1 MRQRAG
7 VGGMWCVVLCAA
19 ALVALA
25 VAAAAPAQA
34 YRPLLSEAFFK
45 TSFCK
50 HCEAGGGE
58 PLKPPPEGQLEDP
71 CGLAVAPGGEVYV
84 ADYYHRTVDVF
95 FSNGLYESQIALP
108 GGPISGLGSNELD
121 GVCGLAIDS
130 AGNLYANEWHQAV
143 VRLRP
148 TEFTLDSGEST
159 GVAVDAA
166 GDVFVDDRTY
176 IAEYAAPVEPGEAPV
191 TKIGLGTLGEGYG
204 LAVSADGSRLYVA
217 DAASDAVRVYEP
229 AVSLTAPQATISH
242 GFSSLVDSALAIDP
256 TLEPALPEHLLV
268 LDNLQPGYEHPEA
281 AVDEFEAP
289 GAGHPGSYAF
299 VGQVKGPAGA
309 PIVDGGPSGLTV
321 DAAGNLLVTDGN
333 SELGNAFKFGPDPP
347 GGPEETAAI
356 SGPATSGEAS
366 AMASSALAAR
376 AGGPAAGTAT
386 GAPPRRRRRRA
397 SASETI
403 QRGGVRVTV
412 KATISPRR
420 LPRRGT
426 APIHFS
432 LATRIAAADGK
443 VPPQLRRISVEI
455 NRHGHLDPTGLPVC
469 SFAAIQPSNTE
480 TALAGCRRSLV
491 GEGRFTAKVLIDQQ
505 APFPSNGKVLAFN
518 GRWHGRPAIL
528 AHVYGREPVPTSYT
542 LPFVISSAGHG
553 AYGTTLSASLPNFTS
568 KWGYVTGIKLNL
580 GRSFRFRGTR
590 RSYLTAGCPAPR
602 GFSSIPFSLSHTTLG
617 FAGRKPIEQTLS
629 GRCTA
634 R

>member
-1 MRQRAG
+1 
-7 VGGMWCVVLCAA
+7 MWAVALCAA
-19 ALVALA
+19 ALAVLA
-25 VAAAAPAQA
+25 VAAAPAQA
-34 YRPLLSEAFFK
+34 YRPLLSEAFLQ
-45 TSFCK
+45 TTFCK
-50 HCEAGGGE
+50 HCGAGGSG
-58 PLKPPPEGQLEDP
+58 PLEPPPDGQLEDP
-71 CGLAVAPGGEVYV
+71 CGMAVAPGGSLYV
-84 ADYYHRTVDVF
+84 ADYYHRTVDR
-95 FSNGLYESQIALP
+95 FSPEGLYQSQIALP
-108 GGPISGLGSNELD
+108 GGPISGTGVNELD

-176 IAEYAAPVEPGEAPV
+176 VVEYAAPIEPGEAPV
-191 TKIGLGTLGEGYG
+191 AKIGLGTLGDGYG
-204 LAVSADGSRLYVA
+204 LAVSADGSRVYVA
-217 DAASDAVRVYEP
+217 DAASNAVKVYEP
-229 AVSLTAPQATISH
+229 AVSLTAPQATIAH
-242 GFSSLVDSALAIDP
+242 GFSSLIDSALAIDP
-256 TLEPALPEHLLV
+256 TLGPALPEHLLV

-309 PIVDGGPSGLTV
+309 PIVDGGPSGLAV

-333 SELGNAFKFGPDPP
+333 GELGNAFEFGPDPP
-347 GGPEETAAI
+347 GGPDETPSA
-356 SGPATSGEAS
+356 SGASPAGEPSTAVSSG
-366 AMASSALAAR
+366 LAAR
-376 AGGPAAGTAT
+376 GSSSAAGTAT
-386 GAPPRRRRRRA
+386 GAAPRRRRHRA
-397 SASETI
+397 SASEVI

-412 KATISPRR
+412 KATIAPDR
-420 LPRRGT
+420 LPRYGT

-432 LATRIAAADGK
+432 LATRIATADGR
-443 VPPQLRRISVEI
+443 VPPQLRLISVEI

-469 SFAAIQPSNTE
+469 SFSAIQPSNTE
-480 TALAGCRRSLV
+480 TALAACRRSLV

-505 APFPSNGKVLAFN
+505 APFPSDGKVLAFN

-528 AHVYGREPVPTSYT
+528 AHVYGTKPVPTSYT
-542 LPFVISSAGHG
+542 LPFVITSTGDG

-568 KWGYVTGIKLNL
+568 KWGYVTGIKLNF
-580 GRSFRFRGTR
+580 GRSYRYRGAR

-602 GFSSIPFSLSHTTLG
+602 GFSSIPFSLSRATLG
-617 FAGRKPIEQTLS
+617 FAGRSPIKQTLS